1 MHIDMDA
8 QRYLDA
14 MEQVHAE
21 LVELRRDLHRHP
33 ELGFEE
39 HRTSTLVARLLK
51 EWGYRVERGMA
62 GTGVVAQL
70 VCGAGKR
77 RLGLRADMDA
87 LPIDEKSGVAHT
99 SIHPGVMHA
108 CGHDGHTAMLLG
120 AARFLAETR
129 AFSGTLNLIFQPAE
143 EGLNGQSG
151 ALRMVQEGLFERYP
165 CDAIFAMHN
174 MPGYPEGHFVF
185 RAGPTLASSDSAT
198 IVVTGV
204 GGHGAHPHR
213 SADPVVAAA
222 SIVMALQTLVSRN
235 APPLETAVVTV
246 GAIHGGSAGNVIPD
260 EVTMEVGIRA
270 LDPEVRRLLEQRLK
284 ALVLAQ
290 AESYGVRATVD
301 YRQGFPVLVNERGA
315 TVFACETARALVGEA
330 QVMVP
335 GPQRSGSEDFAYMLE
350 HCRGAYLYLGAGDG
364 EEVCMVHNPSY
375 DFNDR
380 LLVTGAAYWAC
391 LAERFL
397 VSE

>member
-1 MHIDMDA
+1 MEVDA
-8 QRYLDA
+8 RRYFEAIEPDRVTLTA
-14 MEQVHAE
+14 
-21 LVELRRDLHRHP
+21 LRHDLHRHP
-33 ELGFEE
+33 ELGFDE
-39 HRTSTLVARLLK
+39 HRTSALVAQRLT
-51 EWGYRVERGMA
+51 EWGYRVETGIA
-62 GTGVVAQL
+62 GTGVVGQL
-70 VCGAGKR
+70 VCGNGAR

-87 LPIDEKSGVAHT
+87 LPIDEKSGVAHA
-99 SIHPGVMHA
+99 SAHPGVMHA

-165 CDAIFAMHN
+165 CDAIFALHN
-174 MPGYPEGHFVF
+174 MPGYPEGQFVF
-185 RAGPTLASSDSAT
+185 RAGPTLASSDQAT
-198 IVVTGV
+198 IVVSGV

-246 GAIHGGSAGNVIPD
+246 GAIHGGCAGNVIPD
-260 EVTMEVGIRA
+260 TVTLQVGIRT
-270 LDPEVRRLLEQRLK
+270 LDAEVRSLLERRLK
-284 ALVLAQ
+284 ALVVAQ
-290 AESYGVRATVD
+290 AESYGVSATVD
-301 YRQGFPVLVNERGA
+301 YRRGFPVLVNERGA

-330 QVMVP
+330 QVTVP

-364 EEVCMVHNPSY
+364 EEVCMVHNPHY

-397 VSE
+397 VDD